1 MCFIVPRIDPRASH
15 MLSQLYLSFAPS
27 PSLEDSKSSKPS
39 DGRVKRYKRKN
50 VNHQGLYNLFS

>member
-15 MLSQLYLSFAPS
+15 ILSQLYLSFAPS

-50 VNHQGLYNLFS
+50 VNHQGL